1 MRKESLQVLKDR
13 GSVASL
19 QTMQSSV
26 ELKEIKHK
34 ELREIIEHPFALRIA
49 TEVCSYRIMLL
60 YI

>member
-1 MRKESLQVLKDR
+1 M
-13 GSVASL
+13 